1 MEEAWV
7 KELRSQFPVTEKSAF
22 FDIAYE
28 NCGADYME
36 RAIERFFRDKADLAP
51 DMPKMGGGGKGRVV
65 EVVAS
70 ARKKLAAF
78 LGSKEYC
85 FYGQHLPSGE
95 LGGDGPALP
104 ARG

>member
-51 DMPKMGGGGKGRVV
+51 DMPKADTLTAVSSAIRVTLFPSP
-65 EVVAS
+65 AS
-70 ARKKLAAF
+70 
-78 LGSKEYC
+78 SPKE
-85 FYGQHLPSGE
+85 
-95 LGGDGPALP
+95 LP
-104 ARG
+104 ATILGMLPMMYTD